1 MAQKHKI
8 KNTLRNLPFYS
19 EEMNNT
25 EKMAKF
31 PNTNFLSELPFFPK
45 TTKQLSNYQ
54 LSKELPFF
62 NKLNKRNFQN

>member
-25 EKMAKF
+25 EKTAQF